1 MGMVCCCCGFLAA
14 CYFVKHRHKIVDS
27 PVDDEDGD
35 FETGGIVH
43 MVICA
48 MDYKQ
53 TQNQLTCTIDGR
65 NMMQLAQACGVTNVK
80 VLTDEGQPLT
90 KDMAMQAIREVAAQC
105 GDDDYFVFY
114 YSGHG
119 TQLENQESDD
129 RDDDRE
135 DQDDAYCF
143 QDERGQISYRS
154 CWDDDHFAAFLID
167 TIPDNTRTIILS
179 DCCHSDTIADLGKS
193 AWADKQAVS
202 ISGCLD
208 DQTSGDIGS
217 GGIFTHSMLL
227 AIDEL
232 SRDGEDEYSV
242 AKLFNTTLD
251 CKSTRFG
258 RKGQQLAAEH
268 SDAVELKNMAWPL
281 VPQSQYVAPLN
292 RQ

>member
-1 MGMVCCCCGFLAA
+1 MGLVCCCCIAA
-14 CYFVKHRHKIVDS
+14 WCFVKHKNKILNS

-35 FETGGIVH
+35 FETGGVVH
-43 MVICA
+43 MVICS

-53 TQNQLTCTIDGR
+53 TNNPLSCTKDGS
-65 NMMQLAQACGVTNVK
+65 NMTQLAQACGVTNLK
-80 VLTDEGQPLT
+80 VLTDEGRPLT
-90 KDMAMQAIREVAAQC
+90 KDMAMQAIEDIAAQC

-119 TQLENQESDD
+119 TQLAHQESDD
-129 RDDDRE
+129 RDEDRE
-135 DQDDAYCF
+135 DKDDAYCF
-143 QDERGQISYRS
+143 QDEKGQVSYNS

-167 TIPDNTRTIILS
+167 TIPEGARTVILS

-193 AWADKQAVS
+193 QWADKQVVS

-208 DQTSGDIGS
+208 NQTSGDIGT

-251 CKSTRFG
+251 CKNLKFG

-268 SDAVELKNMAWPL
+268 SDAIELKNMAWPL
-281 VPQSQYVAPLN
+281 VPQVRYVAPLN